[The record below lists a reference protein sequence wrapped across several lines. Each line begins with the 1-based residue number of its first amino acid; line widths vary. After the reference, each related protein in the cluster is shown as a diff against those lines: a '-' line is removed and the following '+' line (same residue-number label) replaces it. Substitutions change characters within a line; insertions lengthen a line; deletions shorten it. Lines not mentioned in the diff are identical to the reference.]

1 LDVLMPELDGYQAL
15 EHVRSNPLTL
25 RHSPGI
31 MVSALE
37 YVETLN
43 AGSLFDKLTARQ
55 ARPRDAAFMS
65 LPGGQQS
72 ARRSGKRSPT
82 ALRPRMLPGG
92 VKWAATALVR
102 RPTQE

>member
-1 LDVLMPELDGYQAL
+1 MPELDGYQAL

-55 ARPRDAAFMS
+55 ARPRGAAFMS
-65 LPGGQQS
+65 LPGGQ
-72 ARRSGKRSPT
+72 
-82 ALRPRMLPGG
+82 
-92 VKWAATALVR
+92 
-102 RPTQE
+102 

>member
-1 LDVLMPELDGYQAL
+1 MPELDGYQAL

-43 AGSLFDKLTARQ
+43 AGSLSTSSPR
-55 ARPRDAAFMS
+55 ARPV
-65 LPGGQQS
+65 PGTP
-72 ARRSGKRSPT
+72 RS
-82 ALRPRMLPGG
+82 
-92 VKWAATALVR
+92 
-102 RPTQE
+102 

>member
-1 LDVLMPELDGYQAL
+1 MPELDGYQAL

-55 ARPRDAAFMS
+55 APS
-65 LPGGQQS
+65 PGRRVHEPS
-72 ARRSGKRSPT
+72 RRSVIRRSI
-82 ALRPRMLPGG
+82 R
-92 VKWAATALVR
+92 
-102 RPTQE
+102 